1 LVSGQF
7 AIYADIKKAL
17 GAPPSVEIHK
27 GGDHL
32 T

>member
-1 LVSGQF
+1 MVSGQF

-27 GGDHL
+27 AEGHL
-32 T
+32 G